1 MRTTAITVLKIVISV
16 GLIAWTFSRVPLAEV
31 GSQLASARPG
41 YLLAALLVF
50 VLAMIVNGAKWHVLL
65 RAQGVVIPFARLLE
79 FQFIGFFFN
88 NFLPSANLGGD
99 VMRGYGLARLTDR
112 PADAA
117 ISVLVDRIV
126 GFLAYMS
133 SAAIAG
139 IIAVNLVGRQDLRQM
154 EGVALLAALASALV
168 LAMLLSRRL
177 RALITRLFGWR
188 PLAPLARTWGHVSQA
203 LDAYRFRLQAVGI
216 AFGIAVLGL
225 LCTAL
230 VNWLVSQAMGGQMP
244 LLAIFLF
251 NPLIA
256 LVMTL
261 PISIGGLG
269 VSQAAYP
276 FFYVPIG
283 VSADHALAVSLLMQL
298 TQLLASLPG
307 GLFWLRT
314 RRATRASGPSV
325 SGI

>member
-1 MRTTAITVLKIVISV
+1 
-16 GLIAWTFSRVPLAEV
+16 
-31 GSQLASARPG
+31 
-41 YLLAALLVF
+41 
-50 VLAMIVNGAKWHVLL
+50 
-65 RAQGVVIPFARLLE
+65 
-79 FQFIGFFFN
+79 
-88 NFLPSANLGGD
+88 
-99 VMRGYGLARLTDR
+99 
-112 PADAA
+112 
-117 ISVLVDRIV
+117 
-126 GFLAYMS
+126 
-133 SAAIAG
+133 
-139 IIAVNLVGRQDLRQM
+139 M

-203 LDAYRFRLQAVGI
+203 LDAYRFRLRAVGI

-325 SGI
+325 SEI

>member
-1 MRTTAITVLKIVISV
+1 MRAKAITGLKIVISV

-31 GSQLASARPG
+31 GSQFASARPG

-50 VLAMIVNGAKWHVLL
+50 VLAMLVNGAKWYVLL
-65 RAQGVVIPFARLLE
+65 RAQGVAIPFAALLE

-154 EGVALLAALASALV
+154 EGVALLAALASAMV
-168 LAMLLSRRL
+168 LGMLLSRRL
-177 RALITRLFGWR
+177 RALITRLFGWH
-188 PLAPLARTWGHVSQA
+188 PLAPGVRA
-203 LDAYRFRLQAVGI
+203 I
-216 AFGIAVLGL
+216 A
-225 LCTAL
+225 
-230 VNWLVSQAMGGQMP
+230 MRH
-244 LLAIFLF
+244 
-251 NPLIA
+251 LI
-256 LVMTL
+256 
-261 PISIGGLG
+261 
-269 VSQAAYP
+269 
-276 FFYVPIG
+276 
-283 VSADHALAVSLLMQL
+283 
-298 TQLLASLPG
+298 
-307 GLFWLRT
+307 
-314 RRATRASGPSV
+314 
-325 SGI
+325 